1 MPKLP
6 DPTLELSPQ
15 MPENQPPA
23 PVKALP
29 SDIKKPVLGILV
41 PLVAAVILGLAG
53 FFITKTFILPRLSK
67 QVVTLI
73 YWGLWEP
80 KEIMAPV
87 IANYEAS
94 HPGVKIDY
102 QMQSKTD
109 YRERLQSILARKG
122 TQNAPD
128 IKNMPDIMRIHQTWM
143 PMFAS
148 EMEPAPADILSSDEF
163 DKTFYKDA
171 LAGITSGGKVLG
183 VPLMTEGLG
192 LFVNNE
198 ILAATDSGIP
208 ATWDDL
214 RKTAFSLTKW
224 DEKGRITRSGMAMG
238 TTNNVTFWPDILALL
253 MLQNSVDLT
262 KPNATVDARG
272 RNLGADAL
280 RFYTIFT
287 TQDRIWDKTL
297 PPDIVAFA
305 TEKAAMMIAP
315 SWQVHEIVVLNPKLD
330 FSVHPVPQLTSQR
343 RITWS
348 SAWVEGVS
356 KNSKYKKQAW
366 EFLKYLSSQESLQ
379 TMYTESAKVRP
390 FGEIYPRRDM
400 VQSLSGAKY
409 VESFVK
415 QAEFGRSWY
424 MAART
429 GDNGINDEIIAYYAD
444 AVNGIVDKQ
453 MIPEAAIETVAL
465 GVKQVLTKFGVK

>member
-6 DPTLELSPQ
+6 DPTLDLPPQ

-23 PVKALP
+23 PVKASLV
-29 SDIKKPVLGILV
+29 DIKKPVLGILV
-41 PLVAAVILGLAG
+41 PLAAAVILGLAG
-53 FFITKTFILPRLSK
+53 FFITKAFILPRLSK
-67 QVVTLI
+67 QAVTLI

-87 IANYEAS
+87 IANYEVS

-109 YRERLQSILARKG
+109 YRERLQSILARRDA
-122 TQNAPD
+122 Q
-128 IKNMPDIMRIHQTWM
+128 NMPDIMRIHQTWM
-143 PMFAS
+143 PMFAA
-148 EMEPAPADILSSDEF
+148 ELEPAPAEILSADEF
-163 DKTFYKDA
+163 GKAFYQDS
-171 LAGITSGGKVLG
+171 LSDVVVQGKVMA

-192 LFVNNE
+192 LFVNNK
-198 ILAATDSGIP
+198 IMAATDSGIP
-208 ATWDDL
+208 ATWDEL

-224 DEKGRITRSGMAMG
+224 DEQGRIVRSGMAMG
-238 TTNNVTFWPDILALL
+238 TTNNVTSWPDILGLL
-253 MLQNSVDLT
+253 MLQNSVDLA
-262 KPNATVDARG
+262 KPNATIDARG

-280 RFYTIFT
+280 RFYTIFA

-348 SAWVEGVS
+348 SAWVEGVA

-379 TMYTESAKVRP
+379 TLYTEEAKVRP

-400 VQSLSGAKY
+400 AQSLSGAKY
-409 VESFVK
+409 AAVFAK
-415 QAEFGRSWY
+415 QAEFAKSWY
-424 MAART
+424 MASRT
-429 GDNGINDEIIAYYAD
+429 GDKGINDEIIAYYED

-453 MIPEAAIETVAL
+453 MAPEAVIETVAL

>member
-6 DPTLELSPQ
+6 DPTLGLGPHLS
-15 MPENQPPA
+15 ENQPPA
-23 PVKALP
+23 PKA
-29 SDIKKPVLGILV
+29 SVADIKKPVLGILV
-41 PLVAAVILGLAG
+41 PVAAAIILGLAG
-53 FFITKTFILPRLSK
+53 FFITKLLILPRLSK
-67 QVVTLI
+67 PTVTLT

-87 IANYEAS
+87 IAKYESA
-94 HPGVKIDY
+94 HPGIKINY

-109 YRERLQSILARKG
+109 YRERLQSILARKDV
-122 TQNAPD
+122 Q
-128 IKNMPDIMRIHQTWM
+128 NMPDIMRIHQTWM

-171 LAGITSGGKVLG
+171 LAGINSGGKVLG

-253 MLQNSVDLT
+253 MLQNSVDLA
-262 KPNATVDARG
+262 KPNATIDARG

-305 TEKAAMMIAP
+305 TEKTAMMIAP

-379 TMYTESAKVRP
+379 TTYSEAAKVRP
-390 FGEIYPRRDM
+390 FGEIYSRRDM

-409 VESFVK
+409 VEPFVK

-444 AVNGIVDKQ
+444 AVNGIVNKQ
-453 MIPEAAIETVAL
+453 MMPEAEIETVAL

>member
-6 DPTLELSPQ
+6 DPTLEFDPHL
-15 MPENQPPA
+15 PENQPPA
-23 PVKALP
+23 STVKVTN
-29 SDIKKPVLGILV
+29 IKKPNLGILV
-41 PLVAAVILGLAG
+41 PIAAAVILGLAG
-53 FFITKTFILPRLSK
+53 FLFTKLLILPRLAK
-67 QVVTLI
+67 QAITLT

-80 KEIMAPV
+80 NEIMVPV
-87 IANYEAS
+87 IAKYES
-94 HPGVKIDY
+94 NHPGVKINY
-102 QMQSKTD
+102 QMQSKID
-109 YRERLQSILARKG
+109 YRERLQSVLARKE
-122 TQNAPD
+122 A
-128 IKNMPDIMRIHQTWM
+128 PDIMRIHQSWM
-143 PMFAS
+143 PMFTS
-148 EMEPAPADILSSDEF
+148 ELEPAPADILSLDEF

-171 LAGITSGGKVLG
+171 LTGITSGGKVLA
-183 VPLMTEGLG
+183 VPLMAEGLG

-198 ILAATDSGIP
+198 ILAATDSGVP

-224 DEKGRITRSGMAMG
+224 DEKGRIVRSGMAMG

-253 MLQNSVDLT
+253 MLQNSVDLA
-262 KPNATVDARG
+262 KPNATIDARG

-305 TEKAAMMIAP
+305 TEKTAMMIAP
-315 SWQVHEIVVLNPKLD
+315 SWQVHEIVALNPKLD

-356 KNSKYKKQAW
+356 KNSKYKKQSW

-379 TMYTESAKVRP
+379 TIYTEAAKVRP

-400 VQSLSGAKY
+400 SQSLSAAKY
-409 VESFVK
+409 VEPFVK

-444 AVNGIVDKQ
+444 AINGIVDKQ
-453 MIPEAAIETVAL
+453 MMPEAVIETVAL

>member
-6 DPTLELSPQ
+6 DPTLEAGPHLF
-15 MPENQPPA
+15 ENQVPPIA
-23 PVKALP
+23 NI
-29 SDIKKPVLGILV
+29 SDIKKPNLGILI
-41 PLVAAVILGLAG
+41 PVAAAIILGLAG
-53 FFITKTFILPRLSK
+53 FFITKLLILPRLSK
-67 QVVTLI
+67 QAVTLT

-80 KEIMAPV
+80 NEIMAPV
-87 IANYEAS
+87 IAKYESS
-94 HPGVKIDY
+94 HPGIKINY

-109 YRERLQSILARKG
+109 YRERLQSILARRDA
-122 TQNAPD
+122 Q
-128 IKNMPDIMRIHQTWM
+128 NMPDIMRIHQTWM
-143 PMFAS
+143 PMFVS
-148 EMEPAPADILSSDEF
+148 EMEPAPAETFSVDEF
-163 DKTFYKDA
+163 GKSFYQEA
-171 LAGITSGGKVLG
+171 LSEVVVGGKVMA

-198 ILAATDSGIP
+198 ILAATDSGVP
-208 ATWDDL
+208 VTWDDL

-224 DEKGRITRSGMAMG
+224 DEQGRIVRSGMAMG
-238 TTNNVTFWPDILALL
+238 TTNNVAFWPDILALL

-262 KPNATVDARG
+262 KPNATIDARG

-305 TEKAAMMIAP
+305 TGKVAMMIAP
-315 SWQVHEIVVLNPKLD
+315 SWQVHEIAVLNPKLD

-343 RITWS
+343 QITWS

-379 TMYTESAKVRP
+379 TMYTEASKVRP

-400 VQSLSGAKY
+400 VQSLSGSKYAGVFAK
-409 VESFVK
+409 
-415 QAEFGRSWY
+415 QTEFAKPWY

-429 GDNGINDEIIAYYAD
+429 GDKGINDEIISYYED
-444 AVNGIVDKQ
+444 AINGIVEKQ
-453 MIPEAAIETVAL
+453 ASPEAVIETVAL

>member
-6 DPTLELSPQ
+6 DPTLGLGPHLS
-15 MPENQPPA
+15 ENQPPSS
-23 PVKALP
+23 KA
-29 SDIKKPVLGILV
+29 SVADIKKPVLGILV
-41 PLVAAVILGLAG
+41 PVAAAIILGLAG
-53 FFITKTFILPRLSK
+53 FFITKQLILPRLSK
-67 QVVTLI
+67 PAVTLT

-80 KEIMAPV
+80 AEVMAPV
-87 IANYEAS
+87 IAKYEFA
-94 HPGVKIDY
+94 HPGIKIKY

-109 YRERLQSILARKG
+109 YRERLQSVLARKEG
-122 TQNAPD
+122 
-128 IKNMPDIMRIHQTWM
+128 PDIMRIHQTWM
-143 PMFAS
+143 PMFAQ
-148 EMEPAPADILSSDEF
+148 ELEPAPADILSSEEF

-171 LAGITSGGKVLG
+171 LAGITSGGKVLA

-198 ILAATDSGIP
+198 ILAATDSGVP
-208 ATWDDL
+208 TTWDDL

-253 MLQNSVDLT
+253 MLQNSVDLA

-305 TEKAAMMIAP
+305 TEKTAMMIAP
-315 SWQVHEIVVLNPKLD
+315 SWQVHEIVALNPKLD
-330 FSVHPVPQLTSQR
+330 FSVHPMPQLTSQR
-343 RITWS
+343 RIAWS

-379 TMYTESAKVRP
+379 TMYAEAAKVRP

-400 VQSLSGAKY
+400 AQSLSAAKY
-409 VESFVK
+409 VEPFVK
-415 QAEFGRSWY
+415 QAEFSKSWY

-429 GDNGINDEIIAYYAD
+429 GDNGINDEIIAYYND
-444 AVNGIVDKQ
+444 AVSGIVDKQ
-453 MIPEAAIETVAL
+453 MAPEAAIETVAQ
-465 GVKQVLTKFGVK
+465 GVKQVLMKFGVK

>member
-6 DPTLELSPQ
+6 DPTLGPISNL
-15 MPENQPPA
+15 PENQPLA
-23 PVKALP
+23 PTTRVT
-29 SDIKKPVLGILV
+29 DIKKPNLGILF
-41 PLVAAVILGLAG
+41 PIAAAIILGLAG
-53 FFITKTFILPRLSK
+53 FLITKLFILPRLSK
-67 QVVTLI
+67 PAVTLT

-80 KEIMAPV
+80 NEVMVPV
-87 IANYEAS
+87 IAKYESA
-94 HPGVKIDY
+94 HPGIKINY

-109 YRERLQSILARKG
+109 YRERLQSVLARKEG
-122 TQNAPD
+122 
-128 IKNMPDIMRIHQTWM
+128 PDIMRIHQSWM

-148 EMEPAPADILSSDEF
+148 ELEPAPADILSLNEF

-171 LAGITSGGKVLG
+171 LTGITSGGKVLA

-198 ILAATDSGIP
+198 ILAATDSGVP
-208 ATWDDL
+208 TTWDDL
-214 RKTAFSLTKW
+214 RKTAFALTKW
-224 DEKGRITRSGMAMG
+224 DEKGRIAQSGMAMG
-238 TTNNVTFWPDILALL
+238 TTNNISSWPDILALL
-253 MLQNSVDLT
+253 MLQNSVDLA
-262 KPNATVDARG
+262 KPNATIDARG

-280 RFYTIFT
+280 KFYTIFT
-287 TQDRIWDKTL
+287 TKDRIWDKTL

-305 TEKAAMMIAP
+305 TGKVAMIIVP
-315 SWQVHEIVVLNPKLD
+315 SWQVHEIVTLNPKLD
-330 FSVHPVPQLTSQR
+330 FSIHPVPQLTSQR

-356 KNSKYKKQAW
+356 KNSKYKKQSW

-379 TMYTESAKVRP
+379 TMYTEAAKIRP

-400 VQSLSGAKY
+400 AQSLSAAKY
-409 VESFVK
+409 VEPFVK

-444 AVNGIVDKQ
+444 AINGIVDKQ
-453 MIPEAAIETVAL
+453 MTPEAVIETVAQ